1 MAELGECVAVE
12 ATDPAAVT
20 ALADTIRPDLVVVGP
35 EAPLVAGVVDAL
47 QTGGHLAFGPVAA
60 AARLE
65 GSKRWM
71 KEVLAAAGVPTAG
84 YRAFGDDGLDAA
96 LAYLD
101 ALNGP
106 YVVKT
111 DGLAAGKGV
120 VVTESITD
128 ARDAVRAYLSGEAFG
143 DGGLDAALAYLDALN
158 GPYVV
163 KTDGLAAG
171 KGVVVTESIAD
182 ARDAVRA
189 YLSGEAFGDAGRTC
203 VIEEGLYG
211 PEVSLFVLCDGRD
224 AYPMALAQD
233 HKRAFDGDEGP
244 NTGGMGAYSP
254 VPATIASP
262 DLVDEIME
270 KAVRPTLGELR
281 RRDAAFA
288 GFLFCGLMLDPVKG
302 PQVLE
307 YNVRFGDPECQV
319 VVPRLAS
326 DLYVH
331 CRESAEGRIETDVVM
346 AGVACVGVALASAGY
361 PPAPDHVG
369 DVIEG
374 LAAAAEQPGVEVF
387 HAGTKLVDGQVT
399 TNGGRVLTVSATG
412 PDLAAARDRAYA
424 AAARISWPGLHYR
437 RDIAAQAL
445 P

>member
-1 MAELGECVAVE
+1 MNKVLVVGSGGREHALAWGLARSPSVGEVVSAPGNPGMAALGECLPVE
-12 ATDPAAVT
+12 ATSPDRV
-20 ALADTIRPDLVVVGP
+20 ADVADRVRPDLVVVGADP
-35 EAPLVAGVVDAL
+35 PLVAGVVDEL
-47 QTGGHLAFGPVAA
+47 QARGHPTCGPVAA

-65 GSKRWM
+65 GSKKWM
-71 KEVLAAAGVPTAG
+71 KEVLASAGVPTAA
-84 YRAFGDDGLDAA
+84 YHAFGARELDAA
-96 LAYLD
+96 LAYVD
-101 ALNGP
+101 AMAAP

-120 VVTESITD
+120 IVTE
-128 ARDAVRAYLSGEAFG
+128 F
-143 DGGLDAALAYLDALN
+143 
-158 GPYVV
+158 
-163 KTDGLAAG
+163 
-171 KGVVVTESIAD
+171 IAE

-203 VIEEGLYG
+203 VIEEGLHG
-211 PEVSLFVLCDGRD
+211 PELSLFVLCDGRD
-224 AYPMALAQD
+224 ALPIALAQD

-254 VPATIASP
+254 VPAPVAPP
-262 DLVDEIME
+262 DLVDEMME
-270 KAVRPTLGELR
+270 RAIRPTLAELR
-281 RRDAAFA
+281 RRGAAFR
-288 GFLFCGLMLDPVKG
+288 GFLYCGLMLDPVKG
-302 PQVLE
+302 PRVLE

-326 DLYVH
+326 DLYAH
-331 CRESAEGRIETDVVM
+331 CLESADGRIETKVVLDD
-346 AGVACVGVALASAGY
+346 VACVGVCLASAGY
-361 PPAPDHVG
+361 PPGPDHVG

-374 LAAAAEQPGVEVF
+374 LAAAAAVPGVEVF

>member
-1 MAELGECVAVE
+1 MAELGECVALD

-47 QTGGHLAFGPVAA
+47 QAGGHLAFGPVAA

-84 YRAFGDDGLDAA
+84 YR
-96 LAYLD
+96 
-101 ALNGP
+101 
-106 YVVKT
+106 
-111 DGLAAGKGV
+111 
-120 VVTESITD
+120 
-128 ARDAVRAYLSGEAFG
+128 AFG

-203 VIEEGLYG
+203 VIEEGLHG
-211 PEVSLFVLCDGRD
+211 HEVSLFVLCDGRD

-331 CRESAEGRIETDVVM
+331 CRESAEGRIETDVAM

-374 LAAAAEQPGVEVF
+374 LAAATERPGVEVF

>member
-1 MAELGECVAVE
+1 MSSRVLVVGSGGREHALAWGLARSPSVDEVVSAPGNPGMAALGECLPVE
-12 ATDPAAVT
+12 ATDPARV
-20 ALADTIRPDLVVVGP
+20 ADVADRVRPDLVVVGADP
-35 EAPLVAGVVDAL
+35 PLVAGVVDEL
-47 QTGGHLAFGPVAA
+47 QARGHPTCGPVAA

-65 GSKRWM
+65 GSKKWM
-71 KEVLAAAGVPTAG
+71 KEVLASAGVPTAA
-84 YRAFGDDGLDAA
+84 YHAFGARELDAA
-96 LAYLD
+96 LAYVD
-101 ALNGP
+101 AMAAP

-120 VVTESITD
+120 IVTEFIAE
-128 ARDAVRAYLSGEAFG
+128 ARDAVC
-143 DGGLDAALAYLDALN
+143 
-158 GPYVV
+158 
-163 KTDGLAAG
+163 
-171 KGVVVTESIAD
+171 
-182 ARDAVRA
+182 A

-203 VIEEGLYG
+203 VIEEGLHG
-211 PEVSLFVLCDGRD
+211 PELSLFVLCDGRD
-224 AYPMALAQD
+224 ALPIALAQD

-254 VPATIASP
+254 VPAPVAPP
-262 DLVDEIME
+262 DLVDEMME
-270 KAVRPTLGELR
+270 RAIRPTLAELR
-281 RRDAAFA
+281 RRGAAFR
-288 GFLFCGLMLDPVKG
+288 GFLYCGLMLDPVKG
-302 PQVLE
+302 PRVLE

-326 DLYVH
+326 DLYAH
-331 CRESAEGRIETDVVM
+331 CLESADGRIETKVVLDD
-346 AGVACVGVALASAGY
+346 VACVGVCLASAGY
-361 PPAPDHVG
+361 PPGPDHVG

-374 LAAAAEQPGVEVF
+374 LAAAAAVPGVEVF
-387 HAGTKLVDGQVT
+387 HAGTKLVDGRVT